1 MEAKHNLK
9 AEGVD
14 ALNLPLFYFDGD
26 LTGRKAMPTRR
37 QRYTWWNGRYRR
49 NERDRDEQIR
59 EGMHELCSLA
69 KAIIYIF
76 KLKMKVQSDTWTR
89 WKTKPIYANTI

>member
-26 LTGRKAMPTRR
+26 LTGRKAMPTHDD
-37 QRYTWWNGRYRR
+37 NGTH
-49 NERDRDEQIR
+49 ERDRDEQIR

-76 KLKMKVQSDTWTR
+76 KLKMKVQSDTWTM